1 MLEFIWAFHAHRKYS
16 PKPLELA
23 DLPGQLN
30 MTIDILVCGKT
41 TQEHEENLIAV
52 LKRLE
57 EIGLTL
63 NREKCEF
70 YKKELT
76 FYGLHFS
83 AKGISNRGSL

>member
-1 MLEFIWAFHAHRKYS
+1 MGISCASKIFTEAIRVR
-16 PKPLELA
+16 LA

-30 MTIDILVCGKT
+30 MTDDVLVFGKT
-41 TQEHEENLIAV
+41 AEEHHKNLIAV
-52 LKRLE
+52 LDRLE

-76 FYGLHFS
+76 FYGLRFS
-83 AKGISNRGSL
+83 SQGISTI